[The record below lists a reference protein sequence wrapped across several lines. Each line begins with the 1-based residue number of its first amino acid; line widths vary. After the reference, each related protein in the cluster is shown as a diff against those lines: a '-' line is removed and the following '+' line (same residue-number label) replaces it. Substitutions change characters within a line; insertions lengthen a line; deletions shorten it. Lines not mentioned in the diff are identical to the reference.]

1 MINTINSMLN
11 LQNINWKKISMIA
24 GFILIC
30 VGIAFTLYFLFFKPA
45 PPPTPTEEKIP
56 LGQLPGAVEG
66 EQPGA
71 IEQET
76 PEPVKKGEVT
86 KSITKIAPE
95 VAPKGADEIA
105 NGGITKVTTLSYEKT
120 DKLMLDSS
128 GNNALTYNPDT
139 GKFNVINP
147 DGTVTPLFDK
157 VYKDVKEVSIAPQK
171 DKVILEFPDSSNVLF
186 DIKQNK
192 QISLPKDWTNF
203 SFNPTGSSI
212 GFKDMNTN
220 KDYRY
225 LGIANADGSNQK
237 YLEYMGDDARD
248 FKIDWS
254 PNGKMIAQYKTGNNA
269 TSSKLFFL
277 GQYDENFRSITV
289 DGYSLETKWTPDGSK
304 LMYSSQNAY
313 SEHKPLLHL
322 VDASGDNIG
331 YNHHDLKL
339 YTWANKCA
347 FANATTMYCGVPKE
361 LPYGAGLV
369 PAIADK
375 TPDYIYK
382 VDLETGIKSF
392 VAEPEG
398 DYTIDQIQVAGDESN
413 LYFTD
418 KQSGTLH
425 AIKLK

>member
-1 MINTINSMLN
+1 MIN
-11 LQNINWKKISMIA
+11 LQNINCKKIAMIA
-24 GFILIC
+24 SFALIC
-30 VGIAFTLYFLFFKPA
+30 VGLAFVLYFLFFKPA
-45 PPPTPTEEKIP
+45 PAPLPAAEEIP
-56 LGQLPGAVEG
+56 LGQLPGAKEG

-71 IEQET
+71 VTQEV
-76 PEPVKKGEVT
+76 PEAVKPEEVT

-95 VAPKGADEIA
+95 VAPKGADMIA
-105 NGGITKVTTLSYEKT
+105 QGGITQVTTLSYEKSS
-120 DKLMLDSS
+120 KLLLDSS

-139 GKFNVINP
+139 GKFNIINP
-147 DGTVTPLFDK
+147 DGTITQLLDK
-157 VYKDVKEVSIAPQK
+157 VYKDVKDMALSPQR
-171 DKVILEFPDSSNVLF
+171 DKVILEFPDGSNVLF
-186 DIKQNK
+186 DINQNK
-192 QISLPKDWTNF
+192 QISLPKDWTDF
-203 SFNPTGSSI
+203 SFNSNGNSI
-212 GFKDMNTN
+212 AFKDMNTN

-237 YLEYMGDDARD
+237 YLEYMGDNARD

-277 GQYDENFRSITV
+277 GQYGENFRSITV
-289 DGYSLETKWTPDGSK
+289 DGYSIETKWTPDGSK

-313 SEHKPLLHL
+313 SEHKPLLHI
-322 VDASGDNIG
+322 VDADGDNIG

-347 FANATTMYCGVPKE
+347 FATATAMYCGVPKE

-369 PAIADK
+369 PAVADN

-382 VDLETGIKSF
+382 IDLETGVKSF

-398 DYTIDQIQVAGDESN
+398 GYTIDQIQVAGDESN

-425 AIKLK
+425 AIQLK